1 MSGKIVAGLPDFL
14 RRPFGKS
21 AERGADVPPVIE
33 IGGQQ
38 IPIIIRRLAQSR
50 RMVMRLAPD
59 GSEIRIS
66 MPRWGRTAEA
76 LAFAKSRAI
85 WLETQ
90 LARHIAPAPLGD
102 GASLPLRGTVL
113 RVDHV
118 VSAPRRPAVMEGTLR
133 LGGPVEG
140 LDTRIRRWLQA
151 EAKALFAADLAFYC
165 ARAKVALPTLA
176 LTNARSRWGS
186 CSGKGIIRLN
196 WRLIMAP
203 DAVRRSVVAH
213 EVAHLLH
220 FDHSPRFHACLEKL
234 FEGDIDEANR
244 WLKRHGRGLY
254 GILG

>member
-1 MSGKIVAGLPDFL
+1 MAVLPDFL
-14 RRPFGKS
+14 RRSFGRS
-21 AERGADVPPVIE
+21 AEREADVPPAIE
-33 IGGQQ
+33 IGGRQ
-38 IPIIIRRLAQSR
+38 IPVTIRRLAQSR

-59 GSEIRIS
+59 ASEIRIS

-76 LAFAKSRAI
+76 LAFAKSRAL
-85 WLETQ
+85 WLEAQ
-90 LARHIAPAPLGD
+90 LARHVPPALLGD
-102 GASLPLRGTVL
+102 GSSLPFRGMVL
-113 RVDHV
+113 RIDHM
-118 VSAPRRPAVMEGTLR
+118 VSAPRRPVVMESTLR
-133 LGGPVEG
+133 LGGPAEG

-151 EAKALFAADLAFYC
+151 EAKLLFADDLAFYC
-165 ARAKVALPTLA
+165 ARAKVAQPTLTLPTLA

-220 FDHSPRFHACLEKL
+220 FDHSPRFHACLARL
-234 FEGDIDEANR
+234 FEGDIEEANR

>member
-1 MSGKIVAGLPDFL
+1 MAVLPDFL
-14 RRPFGKS
+14 RRSFGKS
-21 AERGADVPPVIE
+21 AGREVDAPPMIE
-33 IGGQQ
+33 VGGRQ
-38 IPIIIRRLAQSR
+38 IPVTIRRLAQSR

-59 GSEIRIS
+59 ASEIRIS

-76 LAFAKSRAI
+76 LAFARSRAV

-90 LARHIAPAPLGD
+90 LARHVAPTPLGH
-102 GASLPLRGTVL
+102 GASLPLRGALL
-113 RVDHV
+113 RIDHV
-118 VSAPRRPAVMEGTLR
+118 PSAPRRPLVIDGLLR
-133 LGGPVEG
+133 LGGPAEG

-151 EAKALFAADLAFYC
+151 EAKLLFADDLAFYC

-196 WRLIMAP
+196 WRLVMAP

-220 FDHSPRFHACLEKL
+220 FDHSPRFHACLAGL
-234 FEGDIDEANR
+234 FEGDIEEANR

>member
-1 MSGKIVAGLPDFL
+1 MAGLPDFL
-14 RRPFGKS
+14 RHPFGKS
-21 AERGADVPPVIE
+21 AEREANVPPVIE

-38 IPIIIRRLAQSR
+38 IPITIRRLAQSR

-76 LAFAKSRAI
+76 LAFARSRAV

-90 LARHIAPAPLGD
+90 LARHVPPAPLGD
-102 GASLPLRGTVL
+102 GSTLPFRGALL

-118 VSAPRRPAVMEGTLR
+118 VSAPRRPAVIESTLR
-133 LGGPVEG
+133 LGGPAEG

-151 EAKALFAADLAFYC
+151 EAKALFAQDLAFYC
-165 ARAKVALPTLA
+165 ARAKVAIPTLA

-220 FDHSPRFHACLEKL
+220 FDHSPRFHACLGKL
-234 FEGDIDEANR
+234 FEGDIEEANR
-244 WLKRHGRGLY
+244 WLKPHGRGLY
-254 GILG
+254 AILG

>member
-1 MSGKIVAGLPDFL
+1 MAVLPDFL
-14 RRPFGKS
+14 RRSLGKS
-21 AERGADVPPVIE
+21 AERQADVPPVIE
-33 IGGQQ
+33 IGGRQ
-38 IPIIIRRLAQSR
+38 IPVTIRRLAQSR

-59 GSEIRIS
+59 ASEIRIS

-76 LAFAKSRAI
+76 LAFARSRAL
-85 WLETQ
+85 WLEAQ
-90 LARHIAPAPLGD
+90 LARHVAPAPLGD
-102 GASLPLRGTVL
+102 GANLPFRGVLLRI
-113 RVDHV
+113 DHV
-118 VSAPRRPAVMEGTLR
+118 AAAPRRPAVMDGTLR
-133 LGGPVEG
+133 LGGPSEG
-140 LDTRIRRWLQA
+140 LDTRIRRWLHA
-151 EAKALFAADLAFYC
+151 EAKSLFADDLAFYC

-220 FDHSPRFHACLEKL
+220 FDHSPRFHACLAKL
-234 FEGDIDEANR
+234 FEGDIEEANR

-254 GILG
+254 AILG